1 MSQYNV
7 SLRIS
12 YDGKAVSTG
21 AASNAADLD
30 KLKQATSEQGAASVA
45 TAGKNASLTAS
56 QKAVD
61 ASAKETS
68 AAENKLSTDIN
79 QQGAAA
85 VKAAQSSNQ
94 LKTSYESLNQSTARA
109 RVQQTQLATS
119 NNTATAAAK
128 RNTVANYEQGRAAVS
143 TAGNNS
149 LLASSYRALAAG
161 ISLYMAAQAG
171 LRVVQNVSA
180 AEQLSI
186 RIKNLTTSFEENA
199 EVQEYLE
206 KTAYRLNV
214 RYSTLAD
221 GYGKFLALQKA
232 GVQTTDESRSLLEGL
247 TNAAKELGASNTSVA
262 QTIYGYSQAATQ
274 GIVQTTELMQV
285 TEPLP
290 GLLNNMDK
298 AANLA
303 AGGFKKLTGEGQVT
317 SAFFK
322 EVLIKALGEYEGAAE
337 STANTI
343 SAAGQNFLT
352 TYDIISKKLEQPV
365 NAAVV
370 PVINTAKDALVL
382 LGDNVDV
389 LGDVADGATLLAAV
403 FAGKLVGSITATT
416 AAYVKER
423 IAAQAKLVTDRQLAA
438 STLAA
443 AKTQAGYA
451 VQLQLAAQRQLAA
464 AQTDYARSAAI
475 TNLALR
481 NGQAIAAQNALTA
494 ATASYTVAARAASVS
509 ARALSG
515 AMTFLG
521 GPIGIITTAA
531 IAVAYFG
538 TSANDAE
545 APTEGLTQKVK
556 DLSDGY
562 TELTQAQL
570 KLRGVRVDEQ
580 LDSLVAPINLAK
592 YKLAELRQELAKGNT
607 VRIDNFGNTMQIPLT
622 QEEIKANNKQ
632 IIEQE
637 AALETLEQSK
647 NTLLLTQEQ
656 IKKRIASGAASE
668 TKTVINPNVTAVD
681 YPKEL
686 AKLEES
692 LQTQEERIR
701 ASYQKRQ
708 AILDGALGNDVN
720 QKAKYN
726 QLSLQLELQRDTD
739 LLEIQRDTQ
748 QKRLEREREAEE
760 ARLRNLQVS
769 YENELAVIQGFEDR
783 KALLQYQSDKQ
794 IADAKN
800 QQQILYAQG
809 FKSQSE
815 KDEHS
820 RQEALLN
827 AQTSR
832 TGDMQRLLFSRAEWE
847 RKNEFEKTESV
858 IEIGE
863 FGLKAAA
870 GQSKKAFLAYKAF
883 SIAKAVMNTYEMATG
898 AYTALAS
905 IPIVGPALGAAAAVA
920 AVAYGLNQVQTIR
933 AQQYTAAYHG
943 GRDYIPE
950 EQTALLQ
957 KGERVVSPKQNVA
970 LTAAADKINKGDV
983 AASGMNIYYSPTITV
998 EGGDDASFAKA
1009 SQLEQQ
1015 MYERFENKLVS
1026 KLRTGTGNFYRSVKA
1041 A

>member
-7 SLRIS
+7 ALKIN
-12 YDGKAVSTG
+12 YNGQAVSAG
-21 AASNAADLD
+21 ATRNAQDLA
-30 KLKQATSEQGAASVA
+30 KLQG
-45 TAGKNASLTAS
+45 
-56 QKAVD
+56 
-61 ASAKETS
+61 
-68 AAENKLSTDIN
+68 
-79 QQGAAA
+79 
-85 VKAAQSSNQ
+85 
-94 LKTSYESLNQSTARA
+94 
-109 RVQQTQLATS
+109 
-119 NNTATAAAK
+119 ATAA
-128 RNTVANYEQGRAAVS
+128 QGRVSAIAANQN
-143 TAGNNS
+143 T
-149 LLASSYRALAAG
+149 LLTNSYRALTAG
-161 ISLYMAAQAG
+161 VSLYAAAYAG
-171 LRVVQNVSA
+171 LKVVQGVSA
-180 AEQLSI
+180 SEQLSI

-232 GVQTTDESRSLLEGL
+232 GVQTSTESRALLEGL
-247 TNAAKELGASNTSVA
+247 SNAAKELGVNNSNVA

-274 GIVQTTELMQV
+274 GIVQTSELMQV

-403 FAGKLVGSITATT
+403 FAGKLVGSLALTSAQ
-416 AAYVKER
+416 YVNKK
-423 IAAQAKLVTDRQLAA
+423 IAAQASLVADRNAAAAALAVAKAEQAATVAMYQSAVSVRTRTTLQLQASAA
-438 STLAA
+438 SIRLAQATTVYA
-443 AKTQAGYA
+443 A
-451 VQLQLAAQRQLAA
+451 
-464 AQTDYARSAAI
+464 
-475 TNLALR
+475 
-481 NGQAIAAQNALTA
+481 
-494 ATASYTVAARAASVS
+494 AARAASVS
-509 ARALSG
+509 TRALSG
-515 AMTFLG
+515 AMAFLG

-545 APTEGLTQKVK
+545 APTEGLTQKVN

-562 TELTQAQL
+562 VKLTQAQL
-570 KLRGVRVDEQ
+570 AAR
-580 LDSLVAPINLAK
+580 N
-592 YKLAELRQELAKGNT
+592 
-607 VRIDNFGNTMQIPLT
+607 VRINDTLQTINEKITTTKSSLANLNEEINGGKRTAGRRRIKLSIDEVKERNDEIIL
-622 QEEIKANNKQ
+622 QEE
-632 IIEQE
+632 
-637 AALETLEQSK
+637 ALEALEQSK
-647 NTLLLTQEQ
+647 NSLLLTQEQ
-656 IKKRIASGAASE
+656 IKKRIASGAEPEVKKKKDGTE
-668 TKTVINPNVTAVD
+668 TSPEQDALN
-681 YPKEL
+681 
-686 AKLEES
+686 KLLVS
-692 LQTQEERIR
+692 LHTQEESIK
-701 ASYQKRQ
+701 ASYVNRQ
-708 AILDGALGNDVN
+708 SILDISLEKQLIGKD
-720 QKAKYN
+720 KYN
-726 QLSLQLELQRDTD
+726 ELSLQLELKRDTD

-748 QKRLEREREAEE
+748 QKRLEREREAEQ

-800 QQQILYAQG
+800 QQQVLYAQG

-820 RQEALLN
+820 RQDAILN

-832 TGDMQRLLFSRAEWE
+832 TGDMQRLLFSEAEWE

-905 IPIVGPALGAAAAVA
+905 IHIVGPALGAAAAIA

-970 LTAAADKINKGDV
+970 LTAAADKINKGDM
-983 AASGMNIYYSPTITV
+983 AAGTTIYYSPTITV